1 MQELESL
8 KFSNPFADL
17 PEDFFHKQNW
27 TPFDNPKLIHFN
39 KELAELLGL
48 PKDLDPGDLV
58 PYINGNKTFKHSVPL
73 SMAYAGHQFG
83 SWVPQ
88 LGDGRGILL
97 GQLQTQDGLMD
108 LHIKGAGK
116 TPYSRFG
123 DGRAVLRST
132 IREYLCG
139 EAMHHLGIPSSR
151 SLIMIGSDE
160 PVFRETTEF
169 GAMMV
174 RVAKTHIR
182 FGHFEYL
189 MHNKKTEFIPILLNH
204 VIENYFPE
212 LKESKDGYTDLFE
225 KIVSST
231 ARLIAKW
238 QAFGFAHG
246 VMNTDNMSI
255 LGETFDF
262 GPFGFLDEYNPGFIC
277 NHSDHGGR
285 YAFNNQP
292 SIGLWNCHALAAA
305 LKDHIEIERT
315 KEIINAYEQTF
326 YDELILI
333 FRKKLGLVES
343 ETEDLKLIEELLS
356 WMHKNKK
363 DYTNTFRTLSK
374 ENHGLFK
381 DEEGK
386 SWLEKYQKRL
396 NREKINTTKRKKIMN
411 QNNPKFILRNY
422 LAQKVIEEAEKGN
435 YVELKKL
442 IEILKKPFDENRDYE
457 NYANEP
463 PEWGRKLEISCSS

>member
-1 MQELESL
+1 MQELENF
-8 KFSNPFADL
+8 KFSNKFAGL
-17 PEDFFHKQNW
+17 PEDFFHRQNW
-27 TPFDNPKLIHFN
+27 TPFVNPKLIHFN
-39 KELAELLGL
+39 KELGEQLGL
-48 PKDLDPGDLV
+48 PKDLNPQDLV
-58 PYINGNKTFKHSVPL
+58 PYINGNKTFKNSDPL
-73 SMAYAGHQFG
+73 SMTYAGHQFG

-97 GQLQTQDGLMD
+97 GQLQTKDGLMD

-189 MHNKKTEFIPILLNH
+189 KHNQKTEFIPILLKH
-204 VIENYFPE
+204 VIDSYFPE
-212 LKESKDGYTDLFE
+212 LPESIDGYTDLFE
-225 KIVSST
+225 IIINST

-262 GPFGFLDEYNPGFIC
+262 GPFGFLDDYDPGFIC

-305 LKDHIEIERT
+305 LKDHIDIERA
-315 KEIINAYEQTF
+315 KEIINDYQKNF
-326 YDELILI
+326 YDELSTI
-333 FRKKLGLVES
+333 FRKKLGLTTHES
-343 ETEDLKLIEELLS
+343 DDLSLAEELLS
-356 WMHKNKK
+356 WMQKK
-363 DYTNTFRTLSK
+363 KIDYTFAFRNLSK
-374 ENHGLFK
+374 DPSFLYT
-381 DEEGK
+381 DQAGK
-386 SWLEKYQKRL
+386 IWYEKYQKRL
-396 NREKINTTKRKKIMN
+396 NKETTSPIERKRIMEST
-411 QNNPKFILRNY
+411 NPKFILRNY
-422 LAQKVIEEAEKGN
+422 LAHEAIKDAEKSN
-435 YVELKKL
+435 FHKLNNLLEVLKNPFQENSKLEELA
-442 IEILKKPFDENRDYE
+442 KP
-457 NYANEP
+457 P
-463 PEWGRKLEISCSS
+463 PEWGKKLEISCSS

>member
-1 MQELESL
+1 MQELESF
-8 KFSNPFADL
+8 KFSNPFANL

-39 KELAELLGL
+39 EELAELLGF
-48 PKDLDPGDLV
+48 PKGLNAEDLV
-58 PYINGNKTFKHSVPL
+58 PYINGNKAFKHSAPL

-97 GQLQTQDGLMD
+97 GQIQTKDGLMD

-189 MHNKKTEFIPILLNH
+189 MHNKKSEFIPILLDH
-204 VIENYFPE
+204 VIESYFPD
-212 LKESKDGYTDLFE
+212 LKESKDSYTDLFE
-225 KIVSST
+225 KIVFST
-231 ARLIAKW
+231 AGLIAKW

-277 NHSDHGGR
+277 NHSDHSGR

-315 KEIINAYEQTF
+315 KEIINSYERFF
-326 YDELILI
+326 YDELTAI
-333 FRKKLGLVES
+333 FRRKLGLTIEQS
-343 ETEDLKLIEELLS
+343 DDLKLIEAFLS
-356 WMHKNKK
+356 WMQKNKK
-363 DYTNTFRTLSK
+363 DYTITFRNFTKDPDS
-374 ENHGLFK
+374 LFE
-381 DEEGK
+381 DAEGK
-386 SWLEKYQKRL
+386 AWYEEYQRRLSLEQISPEKRG
-396 NREKINTTKRKKIMN
+396 KMMS
-411 QNNPKFILRNY
+411 QANPKFVLRNY
-422 LAQKVIEEAEKGN
+422 LAQEAIQDAEKSDFTRLIKLLE
-435 YVELKKL
+435 VLKNPYA
-442 IEILKKPFDENRDYE
+442 ENPEFDDF
-457 NYANEP
+457 AKAP
-463 PEWGRKLEISCSS
+463 PEWGKKLEISCSS

>member
-17 PEDFFHKQNW
+17 PEDFFHKQTW

-48 PKDLDPGDLV
+48 PKDLDPEDMV
-58 PYINGNKTFKHSVPL
+58 PYINGTKTFKHSAPL

-97 GQLQTQDGLMD
+97 GQLRTNDGLMD

-116 TPYSRFG
+116 TPFSRFG

-189 MHNKKTEFIPILLNH
+189 MHNKKSEFIPILLNH
-204 VIENYFPE
+204 VIESYFPE
-212 LKESKDGYTDLFE
+212 LKESKDGYTDLFK

-231 ARLIAKW
+231 AGLIAKW

-262 GPFGFLDEYNPGFIC
+262 GPFGFLDEYNPSFIC
-277 NHSDHGGR
+277 NHSDHSGR

-305 LKDHIEIERT
+305 LKDHIEIEQT
-315 KEIINAYEQTF
+315 KEIINSYEQFF
-326 YDELILI
+326 YDELTRLY
-333 FRKKLGLVES
+333 RKKLGLFKE
-343 ETEDLKLIEELLS
+343 EKDDLKLVEELLT
-356 WMHKNKK
+356 WMKDHKK
-363 DYTNTFRTLSK
+363 DYTNTFRALADGNKDFTD
-374 ENHGLFK
+374 EVGQAWFK
-381 DEEGK
+381 
-386 SWLEKYQKRL
+386 KYQERL
-396 NREKINTTKRKKIMN
+396 GREASNETERNALMN
-411 QNNPKFILRNY
+411 SSNPQYILRNY
-422 LAQKVIEEAEKGN
+422 LAQEAIQAAEIGDFSALN
-435 YVELKKL
+435 LL
-442 IEILKKPFDENRDYE
+442 IEVLKKPYVKNE
-457 NYANEP
+457 NYNKFSEVP
-463 PEWGRKLEISCSS
+463 PEWANKLEISCSS

>member
-1 MQELESL
+1 MQELESF

-17 PEDFFHKQNW
+17 PDDFFHKQNW

-39 KELAELLGL
+39 EELAGLLGF
-48 PKDLDPGDLV
+48 PKGLNAEDLV
-58 PYINGNKTFKHSVPL
+58 PYINGNKAFKHSAPL

-97 GQLQTQDGLMD
+97 GQIQTNDGLMD

-189 MHNKKTEFIPILLNH
+189 MHNKKSEFIPILLDH
-204 VIENYFPE
+204 VIESYFPD
-212 LKESKDGYTDLFE
+212 LKESKDSYTDLFE
-225 KIVSST
+225 KIVFST
-231 ARLIAKW
+231 AGLIAKW

-277 NHSDHGGR
+277 NHSDHSGR

-315 KEIINAYEQTF
+315 KEIINSYEGFF
-326 YDELILI
+326 YDELTGI
-333 FRKKLGLVES
+333 FRRKLGLTIEQS
-343 ETEDLKLIEELLS
+343 DDLKLIEAFLS
-356 WMHKNKK
+356 WMQKNKK
-363 DYTNTFRTLSK
+363 DYTITFRSFTKDPDS
-374 ENHGLFK
+374 LFE
-381 DEEGK
+381 DAEGK
-386 SWLEKYQKRL
+386 AWYEQYQRRLSLEQISPEKRG
-396 NREKINTTKRKKIMN
+396 KMMA
-411 QNNPKFILRNY
+411 QANPKFVLRNY
-422 LAQKVIEEAEKGN
+422 LAQEAIQDAEKSDFTRLIKLLE
-435 YVELKKL
+435 VLKNPYA
-442 IEILKKPFDENRDYE
+442 ENPEFDDF
-457 NYANEP
+457 AKAP
-463 PEWGRKLEISCSS
+463 PEWGKKLEISCSS

>member
-1 MQELESL
+1 MQELESF

-39 KELAELLGL
+39 EELAELLGF
-48 PKDLDPGDLV
+48 PKGLNAEDLV
-58 PYINGNKTFKHSVPL
+58 PYINGNKAFKHSAPL

-97 GQLQTQDGLMD
+97 GQIQTKDGLMD

-189 MHNKKTEFIPILLNH
+189 MHNKKSEFIPILLDH
-204 VIENYFPE
+204 VIESYFPD
-212 LKESKDGYTDLFE
+212 LKESKDSYTDLFE
-225 KIVSST
+225 KIVFST
-231 ARLIAKW
+231 AGLIAKW

-277 NHSDHGGR
+277 NHSDHSGR

-315 KEIINAYEQTF
+315 KEIINSYERFF
-326 YDELILI
+326 YDELTAI
-333 FRKKLGLVES
+333 FRRKLGLTIEKS
-343 ETEDLKLIEELLS
+343 DDLKLIEAFLS
-356 WMHKNKK
+356 WMQKNKK
-363 DYTNTFRTLSK
+363 DYTNTFRGFTKDPDS
-374 ENHGLFK
+374 LFE
-381 DEEGK
+381 DAEGK
-386 SWLEKYQKRL
+386 AWYEEYQRRLSLEQISPEKRGKMMSL
-396 NREKINTTKRKKIMN
+396 A
-411 QNNPKFILRNY
+411 NPKFVLRNY
-422 LAQKVIEEAEKGN
+422 LAQEAIQDAEKSDFTRLIKLLE
-435 YVELKKL
+435 VLKNPYA
-442 IEILKKPFDENRDYE
+442 ENPEFDDF
-457 NYANEP
+457 AKAP
-463 PEWGRKLEISCSS
+463 PEWGKKLEISCSS

>member
-8 KFSNPFADL
+8 KFLNPFADL
-17 PEDFFHKQNW
+17 PEDFFHKQTW

-48 PKDLDPGDLV
+48 PKDLDPEDMV
-58 PYINGNKTFKHSVPL
+58 PYINGTKTFKHSAPL

-97 GQLQTQDGLMD
+97 GQLRTNDGLMD

-189 MHNKKTEFIPILLNH
+189 MHNRKSEFIPILLNH
-204 VIENYFPE
+204 VIESYFPE
-212 LKESKDGYTDLFE
+212 LKESKDGYTDLFK

-231 ARLIAKW
+231 AGLIAKW

-262 GPFGFLDEYNPGFIC
+262 GPYGFLDEYNPNFIC
-277 NHSDHGGR
+277 NHSDHSGR

-305 LKDHIEIERT
+305 LKDHIEIEQT
-315 KEIINAYEQTF
+315 KEIINSYEQFF
-326 YDELILI
+326 YDELTRLY
-333 FRKKLGLVES
+333 RKKLGLFKE
-343 ETEDLKLIEELLS
+343 EKDDLKLVEELLT
-356 WMHKNKK
+356 WMKDHEK
-363 DYTNTFRTLSK
+363 DYTNTFRALADGNKDFTD
-374 ENHGLFK
+374 EVGQAWFK
-381 DEEGK
+381 
-386 SWLEKYQKRL
+386 KYQERL
-396 NREKINTTKRKKIMN
+396 DREASNETERNALMN
-411 QNNPKFILRNY
+411 SSNPQYILRNY
-422 LAQKVIEEAEKGN
+422 LAQEAIQAAEIGDFSALN
-435 YVELKKL
+435 LL
-442 IEILKKPFDENRDYE
+442 IEVLKKPYVKNE
-457 NYANEP
+457 NYNKFSEAP
-463 PEWGRKLEISCSS
+463 PEWANKLEISCSS

>member
-1 MQELESL
+1 MQELENL
-8 KFSNPFADL
+8 KFSNHYANL
-17 PEDFFHKQNW
+17 PGDFFHKQNW

-39 KELAELLGL
+39 EELAELLGF
-48 PKDLDPGDLV
+48 PKDLNAEDLV
-58 PYINGNKTFKHSVPL
+58 PYINGNKAFKHSAPL

-97 GQLQTQDGLMD
+97 GQIQTKKGLMD

-189 MHNKKTEFIPILLNH
+189 KHNKKSEFIPILLDH
-204 VIENYFPE
+204 VIESYFPE
-212 LKESKDGYTDLFE
+212 LKESKDAYTDLFE
-225 KIVSST
+225 KIVFST
-231 ARLIAKW
+231 AVLIAKW

-277 NHSDHGGR
+277 NHSDHDGR

-305 LKDHIEIERT
+305 LKDHVEIERT
-315 KEIINAYEQTF
+315 KEIINSYEQIF
-326 YDELILI
+326 YDELTRLY
-333 FRKKLGLVES
+333 RRKLGLFKE
-343 ETEDLKLIEELLS
+343 EKDDLKLVEELLT
-356 WMHKNKK
+356 WMKDLKK
-363 DYTNTFRTLSK
+363 DYTNTFRNLIDNNQGFEDEK
-374 ENHGLFK
+374 GLR
-381 DEEGK
+381 
-386 SWLEKYQKRL
+386 WLKKFQERL
-396 NREKINTTKRKKIMN
+396 NLEEVNEKERIVLMN
-411 QNNPKFILRNY
+411 SSNPKYILRNY
-422 LAQKVIEEAEKGN
+422 LAQEAIQAAELGDFSFLNLLVEALKDPYVEKG
-435 YVELKKL
+435 EFSEFSK
-442 IEILKKPFDENRDYE
+442 
-457 NYANEP
+457 AP
-463 PEWGRKLEISCSS
+463 PEWGKKLEISCSS

>member
-1 MQELESL
+1 MLELESF
-8 KFSNPFADL
+8 KFSNPFANL
-17 PEDFFHKQNW
+17 PENFFHKQNW

-39 KELAELLGL
+39 EELAELLGF
-48 PKDLDPGDLV
+48 PKDLDAEDLV
-58 PYINGNKTFKHSVPL
+58 PYVNGNKAFKHSAPL

-97 GQLQTQDGLMD
+97 GQIQTKDGLMD

-182 FGHFEYL
+182 FGHFEYF
-189 MHNKKTEFIPILLNH
+189 MHNKKSEFIPILLDH
-204 VIENYFPE
+204 VIESYFPD

-231 ARLIAKW
+231 ASLIAKW

-277 NHSDHGGR
+277 NHSDHSGR

-315 KEIINAYEQTF
+315 KEIINSYEKIF
-326 YDELILI
+326 YDELTRL
-333 FRKKLGLVES
+333 FRRKLGLFKE
-343 ETEDLKLIEELLS
+343 EKDDLKLTEELLT
-356 WMHKNKK
+356 WMKDHKK
-363 DYTNTFRTLSK
+363 DYTNTFRNLIDNNQS
-374 ENHGLFK
+374 FK
-381 DEEGK
+381 DQKGML
-386 SWLEKYQKRL
+386 WLKKYQERL
-396 NREKINTTKRKKIMN
+396 DLEEVNEKERIALMN
-411 QNNPKFILRNY
+411 SSNPKYILRNY
-422 LAQKVIEEAEKGN
+422 LAQEAIQAAELGDFSSLNLLVEVLKDP
-435 YVELKKL
+435 YVEK
-442 IEILKKPFDENRDYE
+442 
-457 NYANEP
+457 NEFSEFSKVP
-463 PEWGRKLEISCSS
+463 PEWGKKLEISCSS

>member
-1 MQELESL
+1 MQELESF

-39 KELAELLGL
+39 EELAELLGF
-48 PKDLDPGDLV
+48 PKGLNADDLV
-58 PYINGNKTFKHSVPL
+58 PYINGNKAFKHSAPL

-97 GQLQTQDGLMD
+97 GQIQTKDGLMD

-189 MHNKKTEFIPILLNH
+189 MHNKKSEFIPILLDH
-204 VIENYFPE
+204 VIENYFPD
-212 LKESKDGYTDLFE
+212 LKESKDSYTDLFE
-225 KIVSST
+225 KIVFST
-231 ARLIAKW
+231 AGLIAKW

-277 NHSDHGGR
+277 NHSDHSGR

-315 KEIINAYEQTF
+315 KEIINSYERFF
-326 YDELILI
+326 YDELTAI
-333 FRKKLGLVES
+333 FRRKLGLTIEQS
-343 ETEDLKLIEELLS
+343 DDLKLIEAFLS
-356 WMHKNKK
+356 WMQKNKK
-363 DYTNTFRTLSK
+363 DYTITFRSFTKDPDS
-374 ENHGLFK
+374 LFE
-381 DEEGK
+381 DAEGK
-386 SWLEKYQKRL
+386 AWYEEYQRRLSLEQISPEKRG
-396 NREKINTTKRKKIMN
+396 KMMS
-411 QNNPKFILRNY
+411 QANPKFVLRNY
-422 LAQKVIEEAEKGN
+422 LAQEAIQDAEKSDFTRLIN
-435 YVELKKL
+435 LLEVLKNPYA
-442 IEILKKPFDENRDYE
+442 ENPEFDDF
-457 NYANEP
+457 AKAP
-463 PEWGRKLEISCSS
+463 PEWGKKLEISCSS

>member
-1 MQELESL
+1 MQELEGL

-17 PEDFFHKQNW
+17 PEDLFHKQNW

-39 KELAELLGL
+39 EELAELLGF
-48 PKDLDPGDLV
+48 PKDLNAEDLV
-58 PYINGNKTFKHSVPL
+58 PYINGNKAFKHSMPL

-97 GQLQTQDGLMD
+97 GQIQTEDGLMD

-189 MHNKKTEFIPILLNH
+189 MHNKKSELIPILLDH

-212 LKESKDGYTDLFE
+212 LRASKDGYTDLFE

-277 NHSDHGGR
+277 NHSDHSGR

-315 KEIINAYEQTF
+315 KEIINSYERFF
-326 YDELILI
+326 YDELTAI
-333 FRKKLGLVES
+333 FRRKLGLVVEQAD
-343 ETEDLKLIEELLS
+343 DLKLIEELLS
-356 WMHKNKK
+356 WMQKNKK
-363 DYTNTFRTLSK
+363 DYTITFRDFTK
-374 ENHGLFK
+374 NPDALFE
-381 DEEGK
+381 DNEGK
-386 SWLEKYQKRL
+386 SWHEKYQRRL
-396 NREKINTTKRKKIMN
+396 SFEKTSSEDRSKMMTRA
-411 QNNPKFILRNY
+411 NPKFVLRNY
-422 LAQKVIEEAEKGN
+422 LAQEAIQDAEKSDFTK
-435 YVELKKL
+435 LKNL
-442 IEILKKPFDENRDYE
+442 LKVLKNPFEENSEFEDF
-457 NYANEP
+457 ANAP
-463 PEWGRKLEISCSS
+463 PEWGKKLEISCSS

>member
-8 KFSNPFADL
+8 NFSNPFADL
-17 PEDFFHKQNW
+17 PEDLFHKQNW

-39 KELAELLGL
+39 EELAELLGF
-48 PKDLDPGDLV
+48 PKDLDPEDLV
-58 PYINGNKTFKHSVPL
+58 PYVNCNKAIKHSAPL

-97 GQLQTQDGLMD
+97 GQLQTKDGLMD

-169 GAMMV
+169 GAMMI

-189 MHNKKTEFIPILLNH
+189 MHNKKSEFIPILLNH

-225 KIVSST
+225 KMVSST

-246 VMNTDNMSI
+246 VMNTDNMSV

-277 NHSDHGGR
+277 NHSDHSGR

-315 KEIINAYEQTF
+315 KEIINSYEKIF

-333 FRKKLGLVES
+333 FKKKLGLVES
-343 ETEDLKLIEELLS
+343 ETEDLKLVEELLS

-422 LAQKVIEEAEKGN
+422 LAQKAIEEAEKGN

-442 IEILKKPFDENRDYE
+442 IEILKKPFAENRDYE
-457 NYANEP
+457 DYSNEP

>member
-1 MQELESL
+1 MQELKNL
-8 KFSNPFADL
+8 KFSNQFATL
-17 PEDFFHKQNW
+17 PEELFHRQTW
-27 TPFDNPKLIHFN
+27 TPFDAPKLIHYN
-39 KELAELLGL
+39 DELAKTLSLPRGL
-48 PKDLDPGDLV
+48 NPEDLV
-58 PYINGNKTFKHSVPL
+58 PFINGNKVFKNSAPL

-97 GQLQTQDGLMD
+97 GQLKTVDGLLD

-151 SLIMIGSDE
+151 SLILIGSEE

-189 MHNKKTEFIPILLNH
+189 THNKKSNLVPVLLDH
-204 VIENYFPE
+204 VIQNYFPE
-212 LKESKDGYTDLFE
+212 LQNTKDAYTDLFE
-225 KIVSST
+225 KMVTLT
-231 ARLIAKW
+231 AHLIAKW
-238 QAFGFAHG
+238 QVFGFAHG

-262 GPFGFLDEYNPGFIC
+262 GPFGFLDDYDPGFIC
-277 NHSDHGGR
+277 NHSDHQGR

-305 LKDHIEIERT
+305 LKDQIDIEKT
-315 KEIINAYEQTF
+315 KEIINNYEKIF
-326 YDELILI
+326 YEELTKLYRRKFGLI
-333 FRKKLGLVES
+333 RVEKG
-343 ETEDLKLIEELLS
+343 DLELIEEFLD
-356 WMHKNKK
+356 WMKNHKK
-363 DYTNTFRTLSK
+363 DYTNTFRDLSEGILEFSDSKGKAWLSNYQNRLAK
-374 ENHGLFK
+374 E
-381 DEEGK
+381 D
-386 SWLEKYQKRL
+386 
-396 NREKINTTKRKKIMN
+396 TTKEDRKNLMIN
-411 QNNPKFILRNY
+411 SNPKYILRNY
-422 LAQKVIEEAEKGN
+422 LAQEVIEAAQAGDFSPLNKLLD
-435 YVELKKL
+435 VLKN
-442 IEILKKPFDENRDYE
+442 PFSAKEEYKDY
-457 NYANEP
+457 AKSP
-463 PEWGRKLEISCSS
+463 PEWGKKLEISCSS

>member
-1 MQELESL
+1 MKELESL
-8 KFSNPFADL
+8 KFSNQFATL
-17 PEDFFHKQNW
+17 PEELYHKQNW
-27 TPFDNPKLIHFN
+27 SPFENPKLIHFN
-39 KELAELLGL
+39 NELATDLGF
-48 PKDLDPGDLV
+48 PKNQSPEDLI
-58 PYINGNKTFKHSVPL
+58 PYINGNKTFEGSAPL

-97 GQLQTQDGLMD
+97 GQLQTKDGLMD

-132 IREYLCG
+132 IREYICG

-189 MHNKKTEFIPILLNH
+189 KHNNKLESIPILLDH

-212 LKESKDGYTDLFE
+212 LKSSKDGYTDLFE
-225 KIVSST
+225 NIVNST
-231 ARLIAKW
+231 ALLIAKW

-262 GPFGFLDEYNPGFIC
+262 GPFGFLDDYDPGFIC
-277 NHSDHGGR
+277 NHSDHQGR

-315 KEIINAYEQTF
+315 KEIINRYEGVF
-326 YDELILI
+326 YTELTKL
-333 FRKKLGLVES
+333 FRAKLGLFKE
-343 ETEDLKLIEELLS
+343 EKEDLKLVEGFLT
-356 WMHKNKK
+356 WMKNHKK
-363 DYTNTFRTLSK
+363 DYTNSFRELSENKISFEDEKGKAWFARYEKRLSK
-374 ENHGLFK
+374 ENI
-381 DEEGK
+381 EEKKQKNLMMK
-386 SWLEKYQKRL
+386 S
-396 NREKINTTKRKKIMN
+396 
-411 QNNPKFILRNY
+411 NPKYILRNY
-422 LAQKVIEEAEKGN
+422 LAQEAIETAQQGDFSTLNKLLE
-435 YVELKKL
+435 VLKNPFT
-442 IEILKKPFDENRDYE
+442 ENKKY
-457 NYANEP
+457 NEFSKAP
-463 PEWGRKLEISCSS
+463 PEWGKKLEISCSS

>member
-1 MQELESL
+1 MQELESF
-8 KFSNPFADL
+8 KFSNPFANL
-17 PEDFFHKQNW
+17 PDDFFHKQNW

-39 KELAELLGL
+39 RELAELLGF
-48 PKDLDPGDLV
+48 PKDLKAEYLV
-58 PYINGNKTFKHSVPL
+58 PYINGNKAFKHSAPL

-83 SWVPQ
+83 SWVSQ

-97 GQLQTQDGLMD
+97 GQTHTKDGLMD

-189 MHNKKTEFIPILLNH
+189 KHNKKSEFIPILLNH

-231 ARLIAKW
+231 ASLIAKW

-277 NHSDHGGR
+277 NHSDHSGR

-315 KEIINAYEQTF
+315 KEIINSYEQIF
-326 YDELILI
+326 YDELTRLY
-333 FRKKLGLVES
+333 RRKLGLFKE
-343 ETEDLKLIEELLS
+343 EKDDLKLIEELLT
-356 WMHKNKK
+356 WMKDLKK
-363 DYTNTFRTLSK
+363 DYTNTFRNLVDYNQSFEDQK
-374 ENHGLFK
+374 GML
-381 DEEGK
+381 
-386 SWLEKYQKRL
+386 WLKKYQERL
-396 NREKINTTKRKKIMN
+396 DLEEVNEKERIALMN
-411 QNNPKFILRNY
+411 SSNPKYILRNY
-422 LAQKVIEEAEKGN
+422 LAQEAIQAAELGDFSSLNLLVEVLKDP
-435 YVELKKL
+435 YVEK
-442 IEILKKPFDENRDYE
+442 
-457 NYANEP
+457 NEFSEFSKAP
-463 PEWGRKLEISCSS
+463 PEWGKKLEISCSS

>member
-1 MQELESL
+1 MQELESF

-39 KELAELLGL
+39 EELAELLGF
-48 PKDLDPGDLV
+48 PKSLNAEDLV
-58 PYINGNKTFKHSVPL
+58 PYINGNKAFKYSAPL

-97 GQLQTQDGLMD
+97 GQLQTKDGLMD

-189 MHNKKTEFIPILLNH
+189 MHNKKSEFIPILLDH
-204 VIENYFPE
+204 VIKNYFPE
-212 LKESKDGYTDLFE
+212 LKDSKDAYTNLFE
-225 KIVSST
+225 KIVHST

-262 GPFGFLDEYNPGFIC
+262 GPFGFLDDYNPGFIC

-315 KEIINAYEQTF
+315 KEIINSYEKIF
-326 YDELILI
+326 YDELTFI
-333 FRKKLGLVES
+333 FRKKLGLS
-343 ETEDLKLIEELLS
+343 EAHHDDLKLVEDLLS
-356 WMHKNKK
+356 WMEKNEK
-363 DYTNTFRTLSK
+363 DYTNSFRALSK
-374 ENHGLFK
+374 ENPQLFE
-381 DEEGK
+381 DELGK
-386 SWLEKYQKRL
+386 KWFQKYEERLKMEKTSSS
-396 NREKINTTKRKKIMN
+396 ERKKAMELT
-411 QNNPKFILRNY
+411 NPKFILRNY
-422 LAQKVIEEAEKGN
+422 LAQEAIQDAENFDYEKLN
-435 YVELKKL
+435 TLLEL
-442 IEILKKPFDENRDYE
+442 LKKPFEENLKYE
-457 NYANEP
+457 DLAKAP
-463 PEWGRKLEISCSS
+463 PEWGKKLEISCSS

>member
-17 PEDFFHKQNW
+17 PEDFFHKQTW

-48 PKDLDPGDLV
+48 PKDLDPEDMV
-58 PYINGNKTFKHSVPL
+58 PYINGTKTFKHSAPL

-97 GQLQTQDGLMD
+97 GQLRTNDGLMD

-189 MHNKKTEFIPILLNH
+189 MHNKKSEFIPILLNH
-204 VIENYFPE
+204 VIESYFPE
-212 LKESKDGYTDLFE
+212 LKESKDGYTDLFK

-231 ARLIAKW
+231 AGLIAKW

-262 GPFGFLDEYNPGFIC
+262 GPFGFLDEYNPSFIC
-277 NHSDHGGR
+277 NHSDHSGR

-305 LKDHIEIERT
+305 LKDHIEIEQT
-315 KEIINAYEQTF
+315 KEIINSYEQFF
-326 YDELILI
+326 YDELTRLY
-333 FRKKLGLVES
+333 RKKLGLFKE
-343 ETEDLKLIEELLS
+343 EKDDLKLVEELLT
-356 WMHKNKK
+356 WMKDHKK
-363 DYTNTFRTLSK
+363 DYTNTFRALADGNKDFTD
-374 ENHGLFK
+374 EVGQAWFK
-381 DEEGK
+381 
-386 SWLEKYQKRL
+386 KYQERL
-396 NREKINTTKRKKIMN
+396 GREASNETERNALMN
-411 QNNPKFILRNY
+411 SSNPQYILRNY
-422 LAQKVIEEAEKGN
+422 LAQEAIQAAEIGDFSALN
-435 YVELKKL
+435 LL
-442 IEILKKPFDENRDYE
+442 IEVLKKPYVKNE
-457 NYANEP
+457 NYNKFSEVP
-463 PEWGRKLEISCSS
+463 PEWANKLEISCSS

>member
-1 MQELESL
+1 
-8 KFSNPFADL
+8 
-17 PEDFFHKQNW
+17 
-27 TPFDNPKLIHFN
+27 
-39 KELAELLGL
+39 
-48 PKDLDPGDLV
+48 
-58 PYINGNKTFKHSVPL
+58 
-73 SMAYAGHQFG
+73 
-83 SWVPQ
+83 
-88 LGDGRGILL
+88 
-97 GQLQTQDGLMD
+97 MD

-189 MHNKKTEFIPILLNH
+189 MHNKKSEFIPILLDH
-204 VIENYFPE
+204 VIESYFPD

-225 KIVSST
+225 KIVFST
-231 ARLIAKW
+231 AGLIAKW

-277 NHSDHGGR
+277 NHSDHSGR

-315 KEIINAYEQTF
+315 KEIINSYEGFF
-326 YDELILI
+326 YDELTAI
-333 FRKKLGLVES
+333 FRRKLGLTIEQS
-343 ETEDLKLIEELLS
+343 DDLKLIEAFLS
-356 WMHKNKK
+356 WMQKNKK
-363 DYTNTFRTLSK
+363 DYTITFRSFTKDPDS
-374 ENHGLFK
+374 LFE
-381 DEEGK
+381 DAEGK
-386 SWLEKYQKRL
+386 AWYEQYQRRLSFEQTSPEKR
-396 NREKINTTKRKKIMN
+396 RKMMA
-411 QNNPKFILRNY
+411 QANPKFVLRNY
-422 LAQKVIEEAEKGN
+422 LAQEAIQDAEKSDFTRLIKLLE
-435 YVELKKL
+435 VLKNPYA
-442 IEILKKPFDENRDYE
+442 ENPEFDDF
-457 NYANEP
+457 AKAP
-463 PEWGRKLEISCSS
+463 PEWGKKLEISCSS

>member
-189 MHNKKTEFIPILLNH
+189 MHNIKTEFIPILLNH

-246 VMNTDNMSI
+246 VMNTDNMSV

-457 NYANEP
+457 DYANEP

>member
-246 VMNTDNMSI
+246 VMNTDNMSV

-422 LAQKVIEEAEKGN
+422 LAQKAIEEAEKGN

>member
-1 MQELESL
+1 MQELDNL
-8 KFSNPFADL
+8 KFSNKFAEL

-27 TPFDNPKLIHFN
+27 MPFDNPKLIHFN
-39 KELAELLGL
+39 EELAELLGF
-48 PKDLDPGDLV
+48 PKSLNAEDLV
-58 PYINGNKTFKHSVPL
+58 PYINGNKAFKNSAPL

-97 GQLQTQDGLMD
+97 GQLQTKDGLMD

-189 MHNKKTEFIPILLNH
+189 MHNKKSEFIPILLDH

-212 LKESKDGYTDLFE
+212 LKNSKDAYTDLFE
-225 KIVSST
+225 KIVHST

-262 GPFGFLDEYNPGFIC
+262 GPFGFLDDYNPGFIC

-292 SIGLWNCHALAAA
+292 SIGMWNCHALAAA

-315 KEIINAYEQTF
+315 KEIINSYEKIF
-326 YDELILI
+326 YDELTFI
-333 FRKKLGLVES
+333 FRKKLGLS
-343 ETEDLKLIEELLS
+343 EAHLDDLKLVEDLLS
-356 WMHKNKK
+356 WMEKNKK
-363 DYTNTFRTLSK
+363 DYTNTFRALSK
-374 ENHGLFK
+374 ENHLLFE
-381 DEEGK
+381 DELGK
-386 SWLEKYQKRL
+386 KWFQKYEERLKMEKTSPS
-396 NREKINTTKRKKIMN
+396 ERKKAMELT
-411 QNNPKFILRNY
+411 NPKFILRNY
-422 LAQKVIEEAEKGN
+422 LAQEAIQDAENFDYEKLN
-435 YVELKKL
+435 TLLEL
-442 IEILKKPFDENRDYE
+442 LKKPFEENSKYE
-457 NYANEP
+457 DLAKAP
-463 PEWGRKLEISCSS
+463 PEWGKKLEISCSS

>member
-1 MQELESL
+1 MLELESF

-17 PEDFFHKQNW
+17 PENFFHKQNW

-39 KELAELLGL
+39 EELAELLGF
-48 PKDLDPGDLV
+48 PKDLDAEDLV
-58 PYINGNKTFKHSVPL
+58 PYVNGNKAFKHSAPL

-97 GQLQTQDGLMD
+97 GQIQTKDGLMD

-182 FGHFEYL
+182 FGHFEYF
-189 MHNKKTEFIPILLNH
+189 MHNKKSEFIPILLDH
-204 VIENYFPE
+204 VIENYFPD

-231 ARLIAKW
+231 ASLIAKW

-277 NHSDHGGR
+277 NHSDHSGR

-315 KEIINAYEQTF
+315 KEIINSYEKIF
-326 YDELILI
+326 YDELTRL
-333 FRKKLGLVES
+333 FRRKLGLFKE
-343 ETEDLKLIEELLS
+343 EKDDLKLTEELLT
-356 WMHKNKK
+356 WMKDHKK
-363 DYTNTFRTLSK
+363 DYTNTFRNLINNNQS
-374 ENHGLFK
+374 FK
-381 DEEGK
+381 DQKGML
-386 SWLEKYQKRL
+386 WLKKYQERL
-396 NREKINTTKRKKIMN
+396 DLEEVNEKERIALMN
-411 QNNPKFILRNY
+411 SSNPKYILRNY
-422 LAQKVIEEAEKGN
+422 LAQEAIQAAELGDFSSLNLLVEVLKDP
-435 YVELKKL
+435 YVEK
-442 IEILKKPFDENRDYE
+442 
-457 NYANEP
+457 NEFSEFSKAP
-463 PEWGRKLEISCSS
+463 PEWGKKLEISCSS

>member
-1 MQELESL
+1 MQELNSL
-8 KFSNPFADL
+8 KFTNKFAEL

-39 KELAELLGL
+39 EELAELLGF
-48 PKDLDPGDLV
+48 PKSLNAEDLV
-58 PYINGNKTFKHSVPL
+58 PYINGNKAFKYSAPL

-97 GQLQTQDGLMD
+97 GQLQTKDGLMD

-189 MHNKKTEFIPILLNH
+189 MHNKKSEFIPILLDH
-204 VIENYFPE
+204 VIKNYFPE
-212 LKESKDGYTDLFE
+212 LKDSKDAYTDLFE
-225 KIVSST
+225 KIVHST

-262 GPFGFLDEYNPGFIC
+262 GPFGFLDDYNPGFIC

-305 LKDHIEIERT
+305 LKDHIEIERA
-315 KEIINAYEQTF
+315 KEIINSYEKIF
-326 YDELILI
+326 YDELTFI
-333 FRKKLGLVES
+333 FRKKLGLS
-343 ETEDLKLIEELLS
+343 EAHHDDLKLVEDLLS
-356 WMHKNKK
+356 WMEKNKK
-363 DYTNTFRTLSK
+363 DYTNTFRALSK
-374 ENHGLFK
+374 ENHLLFE
-381 DEEGK
+381 DELGK
-386 SWLEKYQKRL
+386 KWFQKYEERLKMEKTSSS
-396 NREKINTTKRKKIMN
+396 ERKKAMELT
-411 QNNPKFILRNY
+411 NPKFILRNY
-422 LAQKVIEEAEKGN
+422 LAQEAIQDAENFDYEKLN
-435 YVELKKL
+435 TLLEL
-442 IEILKKPFDENRDYE
+442 LKKPFEENLKYE
-457 NYANEP
+457 DLAKAP
-463 PEWGRKLEISCSS
+463 PEWGKKLEISCSS

>member
-1 MQELESL
+1 MQELESF
-8 KFSNPFADL
+8 KFSNPFAEL

-39 KELAELLGL
+39 EELAELLGF
-48 PKDLDPGDLV
+48 PKSLNAEDLV
-58 PYINGNKTFKHSVPL
+58 PYINGNKTFKHSAPL

-97 GQLQTQDGLMD
+97 GQLRTNDGLMD

-116 TPYSRFG
+116 TPFSRFG

-189 MHNKKTEFIPILLNH
+189 MHNKKSEFIPVLLDH
-204 VIENYFPE
+204 VIESYLPE

-225 KIVSST
+225 NIVSST
-231 ARLIAKW
+231 AKLIAKW

-262 GPFGFLDEYNPGFIC
+262 GPFGFLDEYNPSFIC
-277 NHSDHGGR
+277 NHSDHSGR

-315 KEIINAYEQTF
+315 KEIINSYEQIF
-326 YDELILI
+326 YAELVRLY
-333 FRKKLGLVES
+333 RRKLGLFKE
-343 ETEDLKLIEELLS
+343 EKDDLKLVEELLT
-356 WMHKNKK
+356 WMKSQKK
-363 DYTNTFRTLSK
+363 DYTNTFRSFAKNNEDFSDQTG
-374 ENHGLFK
+374 NVWFK
-381 DEEGK
+381 
-386 SWLEKYQKRL
+386 KYQERL
-396 NREKINTTKRKKIMN
+396 KIETANKTERNTLMN
-411 QNNPKFILRNY
+411 SSNPKYILRNY
-422 LAQKVIEEAEKGN
+422 LAQEAIQAAEIGDFSSLN
-435 YVELKKL
+435 TL
-442 IEILKKPFDENRDYE
+442 IEVLKKPYVENE
-457 NYANEP
+457 NYNKFSEVP
-463 PEWGRKLEISCSS
+463 PEWADKLEISCSS

>member
-1 MQELESL
+1 MSKLKNLELY
-8 KFSNPFADL
+8 NYFAEL
-17 PEDFFHKQNW
+17 PEDLFHRQNW
-27 TPFDNPKLIHFN
+27 TPFENPKLIHFN
-39 KELAELLGL
+39 KELARSLGL
-48 PKDLDPGDLV
+48 PASMDAQDLI
-58 PYINGNKTFKHSVPL
+58 PYINGNENFQNSKPL
-73 SMAYAGHQFG
+73 SMVYAGHQFG

-97 GQLQTQDGLMD
+97 GQIETKEGLFD

-189 MHNKKTEFIPILLNH
+189 AHNNKSELIPNLLDH
-204 VIENYFPE
+204 VLEHYFPE
-212 LKESKDGYTDLFE
+212 LKDSKDPYTELFE
-225 KIVSST
+225 KIVGST
-231 ARLIAKW
+231 AKLVAKW

-255 LGETFDF
+255 MGETFDF

-277 NHSDHGGR
+277 NHSDHQGR
-285 YAFNNQP
+285 YAFSNQP
-292 SIGLWNCHALAAA
+292 NIALWNCHALAAA
-305 LKDHIEIERT
+305 LKNFLDLDRT
-315 KEIINAYEQTF
+315 KEIINGFEN
-326 YDELILI
+326 I
-333 FRKKLGLVES
+333 F
-343 ETEDLKLIEELLS
+343 
-356 WMHKNKK
+356 
-363 DYTNTFRTLSK
+363 
-374 ENHGLFK
+374 
-381 DEEGK
+381 
-386 SWLEKYQKRL
+386 
-396 NREKINTTKRKKIMN
+396 
-411 QNNPKFILRNY
+411 
-422 LAQKVIEEAEKGN
+422 
-435 YVELKKL
+435 
-442 IEILKKPFDENRDYE
+442 
-457 NYANEP
+457 
-463 PEWGRKLEISCSS
+463 

>member
-1 MQELESL
+1 MQELESF
-8 KFSNPFADL
+8 KFSNPFANL
-17 PEDFFHKQNW
+17 PDDFFHKQNW

-39 KELAELLGL
+39 RELAELLGF
-48 PKDLDPGDLV
+48 PKDLNAEYLV
-58 PYINGNKTFKHSVPL
+58 PYINGNKAFKHSAPL

-83 SWVPQ
+83 SWVSQ

-97 GQLQTQDGLMD
+97 GQTHTKDGLMD

-189 MHNKKTEFIPILLNH
+189 KHNKKSEFIPILLNH
-204 VIENYFPE
+204 VIENYFPV

-231 ARLIAKW
+231 ASLIAKW

-277 NHSDHGGR
+277 NDSDHSGR

-315 KEIINAYEQTF
+315 KEIINSYEQIF
-326 YDELILI
+326 YDELTRLY
-333 FRKKLGLVES
+333 RRKLGLFKE
-343 ETEDLKLIEELLS
+343 EKDDLKLIEELLT
-356 WMHKNKK
+356 WMKDLKK
-363 DYTNTFRTLSK
+363 DYTNTFRNLVDYNQSFEDQK
-374 ENHGLFK
+374 GML
-381 DEEGK
+381 
-386 SWLEKYQKRL
+386 WLKKYQERL
-396 NREKINTTKRKKIMN
+396 DLEEVNEKERIALMN
-411 QNNPKFILRNY
+411 SSNPKYILRNY
-422 LAQKVIEEAEKGN
+422 LAQEAIQAAELGDFSSLNLLVEVLKDP
-435 YVELKKL
+435 YVEK
-442 IEILKKPFDENRDYE
+442 
-457 NYANEP
+457 NEFSEFSKAP
-463 PEWGRKLEISCSS
+463 PEWGKKLEISCSS

>member
-1 MQELESL
+1 MQELESF

-39 KELAELLGL
+39 EELAELLGF
-48 PKDLDPGDLV
+48 PKDLNAEDLV
-58 PYINGNKTFKHSVPL
+58 PFINGNKAFKHSAPL

-97 GQLQTQDGLMD
+97 GQIQTKDGLMD

-182 FGHFEYL
+182 FGHFEYF
-189 MHNKKTEFIPILLNH
+189 MHNKKSEFIPFLLDH
-204 VIENYFPE
+204 VIESYFPD

-231 ARLIAKW
+231 ASLIAKW

-277 NHSDHGGR
+277 NHSDHSGR

-315 KEIINAYEQTF
+315 KEIINSYEKIF
-326 YDELILI
+326 YDELTRLY
-333 FRKKLGLVES
+333 RRKLGLFKE
-343 ETEDLKLIEELLS
+343 EKDDLKLTEELLT
-356 WMHKNKK
+356 WMKDHKK
-363 DYTNTFRTLSK
+363 DYTNTFRNLIDNNQS
-374 ENHGLFK
+374 FK
-381 DEEGK
+381 DQKGML
-386 SWLEKYQKRL
+386 WLKKYQERL
-396 NREKINTTKRKKIMN
+396 DLEEVNEKERIALMN
-411 QNNPKFILRNY
+411 SSNPKYILRNY
-422 LAQKVIEEAEKGN
+422 LAQEAIQAAELGDFSSLNLLVEVLKDP
-435 YVELKKL
+435 YVEK
-442 IEILKKPFDENRDYE
+442 
-457 NYANEP
+457 NEFSEFSKAP
-463 PEWGRKLEISCSS
+463 PEWGKKLEISCSS

>member
-1 MQELESL
+1 MKELKSL
-8 KFSNPFADL
+8 KFSNQFATL
-17 PEDFFHKQNW
+17 PEELYHKQIW
-27 TPFDNPKLIHFN
+27 SPFENPKLIHFN
-39 KELAELLGL
+39 NELATDLGF
-48 PKDLDPGDLV
+48 PKNQNPEDLV
-58 PYINGNKTFKHSVPL
+58 PYINGNKTIEGSAPL

-97 GQLQTQDGLMD
+97 GQLQTKGGLMD

-189 MHNKKTEFIPILLNH
+189 KHNNKSEFIPILMDH
-204 VIENYFPE
+204 IIENYFPD
-212 LKESKDGYTDLFE
+212 LKASKDGYTDLFE
-225 KIVSST
+225 NIVNST
-231 ARLIAKW
+231 ALLIAKW

-246 VMNTDNMSI
+246 VMNTDNMSV

-262 GPFGFLDEYNPGFIC
+262 GPFGFLDDYDPGFIC
-277 NHSDHGGR
+277 NHSDHQGR

-315 KEIINAYEQTF
+315 KEIINGYEGVF
-326 YDELILI
+326 YTELTKL
-333 FRKKLGLVES
+333 FRAKLGLYKE
-343 ETEDLKLIEELLS
+343 EKEDLKLVEEFLTLI
-356 WMHKNKK
+356 KNNKK
-363 DYTNTFRTLSK
+363 DYTNSFRELSENKLSFEDEEGKAWFARYEKRLSK
-374 ENHGLFK
+374 ENI
-381 DEEGK
+381 EEKKQKNLMMK
-386 SWLEKYQKRL
+386 S
-396 NREKINTTKRKKIMN
+396 
-411 QNNPKFILRNY
+411 NPKYILRNY
-422 LAQKVIEEAEKGN
+422 LAQEAIEAAQQGDFSVLNKLLE
-435 YVELKKL
+435 VLKNPFIKN
-442 IEILKKPFDENRDYE
+442 KKY
-457 NYANEP
+457 NEFSKAP
-463 PEWGRKLEISCSS
+463 PEWGKKLEISCSS

>member
-83 SWVPQ
+83 SWVPK

-169 GAMMV
+169 GAMMI

-189 MHNKKTEFIPILLNH
+189 MHNKKSEFIPILLNH
-204 VIENYFPE
+204 VIESYFPE

-246 VMNTDNMSI
+246 VMNTDNMSV

-277 NHSDHGGR
+277 NHSDHSGR

-315 KEIINAYEQTF
+315 KEIINSYEQFF

-333 FRKKLGLVES
+333 FRKKLGFLES
-343 ETEDLKLIEELLS
+343 ETEDLKLVEELLS
-356 WMHKNKK
+356 WMQKNKK
-363 DYTNTFRTLSK
+363 DYTNTFRALSR

-386 SWLEKYQKRL
+386 SWFKKYQKRL
-396 NREKINTTKRKKIMN
+396 EREKINTTKRKKIMN

-422 LAQKVIEEAEKGN
+422 LAQKAIEEAENGN

-442 IEILKKPFDENRDYE
+442 IEILKEPFAENRDYE
-457 NYANEP
+457 DYANEP

>member
-48 PKDLDPGDLV
+48 PKDLDPEDLMLYV
-58 PYINGNKTFKHSVPL
+58 NGNKAFKHSAPL

-97 GQLQTQDGLMD
+97 GQLQTEDGLMD

-169 GAMMV
+169 GAMMI

-189 MHNKKTEFIPILLNH
+189 MHNKKSEFIPILLNH
-204 VIENYFPE
+204 VIESYFPE

-231 ARLIAKW
+231 GRLIAKW

-246 VMNTDNMSI
+246 VMNTDNMSV

-422 LAQKVIEEAEKGN
+422 LAQKAIEEAEKGN

-457 NYANEP
+457 DYANEP

>member
-1 MQELESL
+1 MQELDSL
-8 KFSNPFADL
+8 KFSNKFSDL
-17 PEDFFHKQNW
+17 PEVFFHKQSW

-39 KELAELLGL
+39 KDLAEILGF
-48 PKDLDPGDLV
+48 PNNLDPEDFV
-58 PYINGNKTFKHSVPL
+58 PYVNGNKPFKQSAPL
-73 SMAYAGHQFG
+73 SMVYAGHQFG

-97 GQLQTQDGLMD
+97 GQLQTRDGLMD

-189 MHNKKTEFIPILLNH
+189 MHNKKSEFIPILLDH
-204 VIENYFPE
+204 VINIYFPE
-212 LKESKDGYTDLFE
+212 LNESKDGYSDLFE
-225 KIVSST
+225 KIVHST

-238 QAFGFAHG
+238 QCFGFAHG

-262 GPFGFLDEYNPGFIC
+262 GPFGFLDDYNPGFIC
-277 NHSDHGGR
+277 NHSDHSGR

-315 KEIINAYEQTF
+315 KEIINSYEKIF
-326 YDELILI
+326 YDELTFI
-333 FRKKLGLVES
+333 FRKKLGLN
-343 ETEDLKLIEELLS
+343 ETHHDDLKLVEDLLS
-356 WMHKNKK
+356 WMERNKK
-363 DYTNTFRTLSK
+363 DYTNTFRALSK
-374 ENHGLFK
+374 ENRLLFK
-381 DEEGK
+381 DELGK
-386 SWLEKYQKRL
+386 KWLEKYEERL
-396 NREKINTTKRKKIMN
+396 KMEKTPSADRKKAMELI
-411 QNNPKFILRNY
+411 NPKFILRNY
-422 LAQKVIEEAEKGN
+422 LAQEAIQDAENFDYEKFN
-435 YVELKKL
+435 TLLEL
-442 IEILKKPFDENRDYE
+442 LKKPFDENSEYE
-457 NYANEP
+457 NLAKAP
-463 PEWGRKLEISCSS
+463 PEWGKKLEISCSS

>member
-1 MQELESL
+1 MQELESF
-8 KFSNPFADL
+8 KFSNAFADL

-27 TPFDNPKLIHFN
+27 TPFNNPKLIHFN
-39 KELAELLGL
+39 KELAELLGF
-48 PKDLDPGDLV
+48 PKGLNAEDLV
-58 PYINGNKTFKHSVPL
+58 PYINGNKAFKHSAPL
-73 SMAYAGHQFG
+73 SMAYGGHQFG

-97 GQLQTQDGLMD
+97 GQIQTKDGLMD

-189 MHNKKTEFIPILLNH
+189 KHNKKSEFVPILLNH

-231 ARLIAKW
+231 AILIAKW

-277 NHSDHGGR
+277 NHSDHSGR

-315 KEIINAYEQTF
+315 KEIINSYEQIF
-326 YDELILI
+326 YDELTRLY
-333 FRKKLGLVES
+333 RRKLGLFKE
-343 ETEDLKLIEELLS
+343 EKDDLKLIEELLT
-356 WMHKNKK
+356 WMKDLKK
-363 DYTNTFRTLSK
+363 DYTNTFRDLVDYDQRFEDQK
-374 ENHGLFK
+374 GML
-381 DEEGK
+381 
-386 SWLEKYQKRL
+386 WLKKYQERL
-396 NREKINTTKRKKIMN
+396 DLEEVNEKERIALMN
-411 QNNPKFILRNY
+411 SSNPKYILRNY
-422 LAQKVIEEAEKGN
+422 LAQEAIQAAELGDFSSLNLLVEVLKDP
-435 YVELKKL
+435 YVEK
-442 IEILKKPFDENRDYE
+442 
-457 NYANEP
+457 NEFSEFSKAP
-463 PEWGRKLEISCSS
+463 PEWGKKLEISCSS

>member
-1 MQELESL
+1 MQELESF
-8 KFSNPFADL
+8 KFSNSFADL

-39 KELAELLGL
+39 KELAELLGF
-48 PKDLDPGDLV
+48 PKGLNAEDLV
-58 PYINGNKTFKHSVPL
+58 PYINGNKAFKHSAPL

-97 GQLQTQDGLMD
+97 GQIRTKDGLMD

-189 MHNKKTEFIPILLNH
+189 MHNKKSEFIPILLDH
-204 VIENYFPE
+204 VIESYFPD

-225 KIVSST
+225 KIVFST
-231 ARLIAKW
+231 AGLIAKW

-246 VMNTDNMSI
+246 VMNTDNCSI
-255 LGETFDF
+255 AGETIDY
-262 GPFGFLDEYNPGFIC
+262 GPCAFLDKYSASKVFSSI
-277 NHSDHGGR
+277 DTYGR
-285 YAFNNQP
+285 YAYSAQADVIVWNMAQLANALLPIVKNNNEVLNEFN
-292 SIGLWNCHALAAA
+292 
-305 LKDHIEIERT
+305 
-315 KEIINAYEQTF
+315 
-326 YDELILI
+326 ELIQKMPSQIRSLWL
-333 FRKKLGLVES
+333 KKFGKKIGITKS
-343 ETEDLKLIEELLS
+343 TSEDLKLISGFLNGLASRNEDFTIS
-356 WMHKNKK
+356 
-363 DYTNTFRTLSK
+363 FR
-374 ENHGLFK
+374 
-381 DEEGK
+381 
-386 SWLEKYQKRL
+386 
-396 NREKINTTKRKKIMN
+396 
-411 QNNPKFILRNY
+411 
-422 LAQKVIEEAEKGN
+422 
-435 YVELKKL
+435 KL
-442 IEILKKPFDENRDYE
+442 IEEPEYFKSVDADWYNAWESRTSDEPDPFSVMASVNPNLIPRNHQIEFAISSALNSNFEPFHRLNVALKLPYE
-457 NYANEP
+457 KNS
-463 PEWGRKLEISCSS
+463 KFSDLELSPTDKEEVVKTFCGT

>member
-1 MQELESL
+1 MQELKSL
-8 KFSNPFADL
+8 KFSNQFATL
-17 PEDFFHKQNW
+17 PEELYHKQIW
-27 TPFDNPKLIHFN
+27 SPFENPKLIHFN
-39 KELAELLGL
+39 SELATDLGF
-48 PKDLDPGDLV
+48 PKNQNPEDLV
-58 PYINGNKTFKHSVPL
+58 PYINGNKTFEGSAPL

-97 GQLQTQDGLMD
+97 GQLQTKDGLMD

-189 MHNKKTEFIPILLNH
+189 MHNKKSELIPILLDH
-204 VIENYFPE
+204 VIENYFPD

-231 ARLIAKW
+231 ASLIAKW

-315 KEIINAYEQTF
+315 KEIISSYEQIF
-326 YDELILI
+326 YDELTRLY
-333 FRKKLGLVES
+333 RKKLGLFKE
-343 ETEDLKLIEELLS
+343 EKDDLKLIEELLT
-356 WMHKNKK
+356 WMKDSQK
-363 DYTNTFRTLSK
+363 DYTNTFRSLSNIN
-374 ENHGLFK
+374 ENFF
-381 DEEGK
+381 DEAGK
-386 SWLEKYQKRL
+386 AWHKKYLVRMKIETA
-396 NREKINTTKRKKIMN
+396 REAERKMMMN
-411 QNNPKFILRNY
+411 KANPKYILRNY
-422 LAQKVIEEAEKGN
+422 LAQEAIQTAERGDLSALN
-435 YVELKKL
+435 LL
-442 IEILKKPFDENRDYE
+442 IEVLQNPFTDDEKYNKFSE
-457 NYANEP
+457 IP
-463 PEWGRKLEISCSS
+463 PEWAKKIEISCSS

>member
-1 MQELESL
+1 
-8 KFSNPFADL
+8 
-17 PEDFFHKQNW
+17 
-27 TPFDNPKLIHFN
+27 
-39 KELAELLGL
+39 
-48 PKDLDPGDLV
+48 
-58 PYINGNKTFKHSVPL
+58 
-73 SMAYAGHQFG
+73 
-83 SWVPQ
+83 

-97 GQLQTQDGLMD
+97 GQIQTEDGLMD

-139 EAMHHLGIPSSR
+139 EAMHYLGIPSSR

-189 MHNKKTEFIPILLNH
+189 MHNKKSELIPILLNH

-212 LKESKDGYTDLFE
+212 LRASKDGYTDLFE

-262 GPFGFLDEYNPGFIC
+262 GPFGFLDDYNPGFIC
-277 NHSDHGGR
+277 NHSDHSGR

-315 KEIINAYEQTF
+315 KEIINSYERFF
-326 YDELILI
+326 YDELTAI
-333 FRKKLGLVES
+333 FRRKLGLMVEQAD
-343 ETEDLKLIEELLS
+343 DLKLIEELLS
-356 WMHKNKK
+356 WMQKNKK
-363 DYTNTFRTLSK
+363 DYTMTFRDFAKNQDS
-374 ENHGLFK
+374 LFE

-386 SWLEKYQKRL
+386 SWHEKYQHRL
-396 NREKINTTKRKKIMN
+396 SFEKISSEDRSQMMTRA
-411 QNNPKFILRNY
+411 NPKFVLRNY
-422 LAQKVIEEAEKGN
+422 LAQEAIQDAEKSDFTK
-435 YVELKKL
+435 LKNL
-442 IEILKKPFDENRDYE
+442 LKVLKNPYEENSEFEDF
-457 NYANEP
+457 ANAP
-463 PEWGRKLEISCSS
+463 PEWGKKLEISCSS